1 MLPLMDPSDRET
13 EHNHTDVS
21 TVQSQRNDLTA
32 EEFPEGPYGASIE
45 SESLG
50 KSTPWR
56 KGQHGP
62 RPFGNENLQLHQG
75 LERNYPGEDLMTE
88 ESQRERIED
97 E

>member
-1 MLPLMDPSDRET
+1 MLPVIDPSDHET

-50 KSTPWR
+50 KSAPWR
-56 KGQHGP
+56 KGSMARARTAMKICNCIKG
-62 RPFGNENLQLHQG
+62 
-75 LERNYPGEDLMTE
+75 
-88 ESQRERIED
+88 
-97 E
+97 

>member
-1 MLPLMDPSDRET
+1 MRPVIDPSDHEI

-62 RPFGNENLQLHQG
+62 RPYGNENLQLHQG
-75 LERNYPGEDLMTE
+75 LKRNYPDEDLMSE
-88 ESQRERIED
+88 DSQRERIED

>member
-1 MLPLMDPSDRET
+1 MLPVMDPSDHET

-50 KSTPWR
+50 KARHGARGSMARARTAMKICSCI
-56 KGQHGP
+56 KG
-62 RPFGNENLQLHQG
+62 
-75 LERNYPGEDLMTE
+75 
-88 ESQRERIED
+88 
-97 E
+97 